1 MSAPQVQVKS
11 WSDLLNLRQIDK
23 QAIDFAI
30 DHLSEA
36 PKFSAVVVYS
46 QFNVRARPPSTIAIS
61 GAGGIIGALL
71 ALKHTNDVKY
81 FLTTEEVLSSNEKSP
96 LYLAKYAIEKLKMIY
111 PNTEVVTLK
120 LGEFDKIKAILS
132 SGGVYVSGLP
142 YEVVIQI
149 SQLAGFGK
157 LWHFAPLQKVFYVF

>member
-1 MSAPQVQVKS
+1 MSAPVQVKS
-11 WSDLLNLRQIDK
+11 WSDLLSLKQVDVNAVDYAISHID
-23 QAIDFAI
+23 
-30 DHLSEA
+30 EA
-36 PKFSAVVVYS
+36 PKFPAITVYS
-46 QFNVRARPPSTIAIS
+46 QFNVKPKPPATIAVS
-61 GAGGIIGALL
+61 GAGGVIGALL
-71 ALKHTNDVKY
+71 ALKHTDNVKY
-81 FLTTEEVLSSNEKSP
+81 FLTTEEVLKANDKSP
-96 LYLAKYAIEKLKMIY
+96 LYLAKYAIEKLKSIY
-111 PNTEVVTLK
+111 PSAEVVTLK